1 VRASLDL
8 RKHEGSE
15 GARGGASG
23 LARFD
28 LGVAR
33 FPSPFALRKSQRFVH
48 VSTGLKRNHFRRLN
62 GIQFGH
68 CMPSRQHAALPPRQW
83 VAQSLGSSETLRL
96 LPFCIHEI

>member
-1 VRASLDL
+1 MRASLDL

-33 FPSPFALRKSQRFVH
+33 FPSPFALRKSQR
-48 VSTGLKRNHFRRLN
+48 L
-62 GIQFGH
+62 
-68 CMPSRQHAALPPRQW
+68 A
-83 VAQSLGSSETLRL
+83 RL
-96 LPFCIHEI
+96 LRYPLTAEGFLGTFLKARSAWGLEL